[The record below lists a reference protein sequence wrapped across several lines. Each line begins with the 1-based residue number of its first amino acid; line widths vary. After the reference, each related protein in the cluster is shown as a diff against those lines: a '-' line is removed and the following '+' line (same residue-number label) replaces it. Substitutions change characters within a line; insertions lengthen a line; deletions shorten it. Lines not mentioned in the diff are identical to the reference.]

1 MVVFGRAA
9 TSRTKTPGDA
19 RMSKSDYKRLVKLAK
34 TGASRMTGE
43 DRERQRRSFAYGNG
57 AIENGAITRKS
68 VDKAAEKLAQTR
80 KRNR

>member
-1 MVVFGRAA
+1 MAPGYACDVAYE
-9 TSRTKTPGDA
+9 TPRDA

-43 DRERQRRSFAYGNG
+43 DRERQRRSFAFGNG
-57 AIENGAITRKS
+57 AIENGAITRRS